1 MAAETGAPRLCS
13 ASFSKRG
20 FADCSKLFLKSKRR
34 LQPLPDMARHAGQWL
49 EPSLTRKNSVPPSL
63 SRSILRRLHDFIHV
77 IDGYMQK
84 IQILFPDPVIARLR
98 RLARLQDRPVSE
110 IIRRAVE
117 ESLAR
122 SPEPKSTQRRIPS
135 FRGGNILCSAE
146 DLRETLYQEDL
157 R

>member
-1 MAAETGAPRLCS
+1 
-13 ASFSKRG
+13 
-20 FADCSKLFLKSKRR
+20 
-34 LQPLPDMARHAGQWL
+34 MARHAGQWL
-49 EPSLTRKNSVPPSL
+49 EPSLTRKNSVAPSL

>member
-1 MAAETGAPRLCS
+1 MR
-13 ASFSKRG
+13 
-20 FADCSKLFLKSKRR
+20 
-34 LQPLPDMARHAGQWL
+34 
-49 EPSLTRKNSVPPSL
+49 
-63 SRSILRRLHDFIHV
+63 DFIHV
-77 IDGYMQK
+77 IYGYMQK
-84 IQILFPDPVIARLR
+84 IQVLFPDPVMARLR

>member
-1 MAAETGAPRLCS
+1 LIRRTP
-13 ASFSKRG
+13 
-20 FADCSKLFLKSKRR
+20 LKSFGQ
-34 LQPLPDMARHAGQWL
+34 LQ
-49 EPSLTRKNSVPPSL
+49 T
-63 SRSILRRLHDFIHV
+63 FIHV

-84 IQILFPDPVIARLR
+84 IQILFPDPTMAQLR

-122 SPEPKSTQRRIPS
+122 SPEPNKTQRRIPS
-135 FRGGNILCSAE
+135 FRGGKILCSAE
-146 DLRETLYQEDL
+146 DLRETLYREDL